1 MKTLMPY
8 QRDAVNFQLV
18 RKPQI
23 SNRPHSA
30 ILLPT
35 GSGKTGVSCTGLKEV
50 GAKSSLTFCP
60 APLKQYW
67 SNNLTEWGDVDPESI
82 FIVNSS
88 YDVIPKNKPNVIVNY
103 EYARYS
109 SIKNQLLQ
117 RKFAWGQWDEAQ
129 RLKSLESLRT
139 GHVLGNGGIAGSCV
153 YKTFL
158 SGTLAPN
165 RAMELFPLLYTM
177 APETIRP
184 YDNEEAFGTRFCGGY
199 FDADK
204 QQMQYRGAD
213 RIEELRKRIEPF
225 VFVRTIDEVLPD
237 LPPYIERNVYLNPID
252 LEMSVRDTDL
262 ATLRKYTGV
271 SKFCAIRDYLVDLL
285 MYNKGEKV
293 LCFCFTRDLID
304 LLKDFFTKFGVC
316 VHVYGGISQREREA
330 AKQKFLT
337 DPKCVLFFLQYQA
350 GGTGTDGLQD
360 VCNRF
365 VACEPEWSPGERW
378 QAMGRLRRIGQK
390 FPVICDNLVLEGS
403 LDELIMWK
411 CDKKAQILVELFQ
424 DNNRSNTV
432 DNTNRDVLL
441 DIAQSLRTIAE
452 LCGQIS
458 ENSSNGTGAKKE
470 TAAQR
475 KVREKAEQEAA
486 AAQAVA
492 AMGLPAPALP
502 SALPA
507 LPAASAP
514 APTQLTLAPALPLP
528 PVAGV
533 AATATAPV
541 ATLPALVAPPTVPA
555 LPSLPAP
562 TPTITEEMLV
572 HTVQAVMQGIAA
584 RLQKPQDA
592 PEVKAYIVPAI
603 QKHGGTELANVP
615 QANWGALCDDLKAI
629 LA

>member
-1 MKTLMPY
+1 MVQEFRRMKTLMPY

-35 GSGKTGVSCTGLKEV
+35 GSGKTGVSCTGLKEI

-67 SNNLTEWGDVDPESI
+67 SDNLVDWGGVDPESI

-88 YDVIPKNKPNVIVNY
+88 YDVIPKNKPNVVVNY
-103 EYARYS
+103 EYARFPA
-109 SIKNQLLQ
+109 IKNQLLQ

-237 LPPYIERNVYLNPID
+237 LPPYIERNVYLNPIE

-337 DPKCVLFFLQYQA
+337 DPKCCLFFLQYQA

-432 DNTNRDVLL
+432 DTTNRDVLL

-452 LCGQIS
+452 LCKEIS
-458 ENSSNGTGAKKE
+458 ENSSSNGAGGKKE
-470 TAAQR
+470 TAAQ
-475 KVREKAEQEAA
+475 KKAREKAEQEAA

-492 AMGLPAPALP
+492 AMGLPAPTQLPLAPATLGTVALP
-502 SALPA
+502 AASQAMTVPDAAPPTAPTLPTLPPALPA
-507 LPAASAP
+507 LPVAAP
-514 APTQLTLAPALPLP
+514 A
-528 PVAGV
+528 
-533 AATATAPV
+533 
-541 ATLPALVAPPTVPA
+541 
-555 LPSLPAP
+555 